1 MSSSAK
7 DDELLSISEVHG
19 AWLVLY
25 DEVMARTVYFNRNTG
40 DCQLERPRGWVRML
54 QERFNNSE
62 AGSEASGRSRQNS
75 GASEKPRMNSGVVG
89 ETAEELGFSMT
100 DFAIPERLPTLT
112 VPRDYLETVSF

>member
-1 MSSSAK
+1 MSPSAK

-25 DEVMARTVYFNRNTG
+25 DEVMSRTVYFNRNTG

-62 AGSEASGRSRQNS
+62 ASGRSRQNS

-89 ETAEELGFSMT
+89 ETAEELDFSMT
-100 DFAIPERLPTLT
+100 DFAIPERLLTLT
-112 VPRDYLETVSF
+112 VPRDYLAINPTSF